1 VRPALRPA
9 GWPGAVGVVSAITS
23 AALRVAVVPLFVT
36 PIIDRVIGAG
46 DLAALPG
53 VLLTAGAAV
62 VGMALTLAVQDAA
75 LAHGGAVRVAQLR
88 ERAYRALLA
97 RTPGRLPGTSG
108 GLAGRVVSDVRE
120 VETFH
125 QYGMGTLLAESVAVL
140 GIVAVLAWRA
150 PLATLLLLALGVP
163 AVWLLER
170 LGARLRASAD
180 RAQAGTEAVAADLQ
194 EGLKHHAVV
203 RAFDAEGFM
212 LDRFQAAN
220 VATRRAASRRSVL
233 AALQVPVTQLA
244 VFAALAGLVALL
256 AGRAAAGVMSVGQ
269 VVEYLTLVAL
279 LSTPAQLL
287 PRGYALLRQAEAALD
302 RMDDLLT
309 PTAHASTVEPP
320 VVEGALEGGESGLTL
335 QGVWAR
341 HGEGDWVLRGA
352 SAHAPARGLVVVT
365 GESGVGKSTLLS
377 VLLGFLAAERGSVHL
392 DGVPLDR
399 SRVAWVPQSL
409 DLLRGS
415 LRDTLTLG
423 RSIPDERVWEAVQ
436 DVGMADAVR
445 RLPGHLDATL
455 DEDGAG
461 LSGGQRQRLLV
472 ARALLRD
479 PAVLLLDEPTA
490 NLDAEAEAALVET
503 LMREAERRLVIAVAH
518 REALPRAAH
527 RVWHVVEGE
536 IVEMTP

>member
-1 VRPALRPA
+1 
-9 GWPGAVGVVSAITS
+9 
-23 AALRVAVVPLFVT
+23 
-36 PIIDRVIGAG
+36 
-46 DLAALPG
+46 
-53 VLLTAGAAV
+53 V

-125 QYGMGTLLAESVAVL
+125 QYGIGTLLAESVAVL

-170 LGARLRASAD
+170 LGGRLRASAD

-212 LDRFQAAN
+212 LDRFQTAN

-233 AALQVPVTQLA
+233 AALQVPVTQIA

-256 AGRAAAGVMSVGQ
+256 AGRAASGVMSVGQ

-287 PRGYALLRQAEAALD
+287 PRGYALLRQAEAALA
-302 RMDDLLT
+302 RIDDLLT
-309 PTAHASTVEPP
+309 PAVDVATVEPP
-320 VVEGALEGGESGLTL
+320 VAAGILEGGETGLTL

-352 SAHAPARGLVVVT
+352 SAHAPAQGLVVVT

-377 VLLGFLAAERGSVHL
+377 VLLGFLTAERGSVHL

-423 RSIPDERVWEAVQ
+423 RPVPDERVWEAVH

-527 RVWHVVEGE
+527 RAWHVVEGE